1 MADGHAYAWLAM
13 QEAIKDAKLNE
24 EQVSNIGQV
33 LIVGA
38 GGTST
43 ESMLNSTDILKE
55 KGIRRV
61 GPYMVVKTMSN
72 GVTACSSYWSKN
84 KRN

>member
-13 QEAIKDAKLNE
+13 QEAIADAKLNE
-24 EQVSNIGQV
+24 DQVSIFRTG

-72 GVTACSSYWSKN
+72 GLRHALATFKN
-84 KRN
+84 KGN

>member
-1 MADGHAYAWLAM
+1 MF
-13 QEAIKDAKLNE
+13 QII
-24 EQVSNIGQV
+24 EQG

-43 ESMLNSTDILKE
+43 ESMLNGTEVLKE

-61 GPYMVVKTMSN
+61 GPYMVTKTMSN
-72 GVTACSSYWSKN
+72 GVSACLLQVQK
-84 KRN
+84 